1 MISNSFI
8 ENVIAAIVVLIV
20 LSLMSYSVWLR
31 RKNTKLAN
39 DLVQAIVDKA
49 AIAGRLAKA
58 SVPEGKPI
66 EQTDGFIKFLTES
79 RDSAFDY
86 IEKVQTDIVLIK
98 QDLGPIVEAYRNA
111 DKQTSDMKQVIS
123 SYDKLVS
130 LLPDTD

>member
-58 SVPEGKPI
+58 STPEGKPV

-98 QDLGPIVEAYRNA
+98 QDLGPIVESYRNA
-111 DKQTSDMKQVIS
+111 DKQTLDMKQVIV
-123 SYDKLVS
+123 SYDKLMD
-130 LLPDTD
+130 LLPATE

>member
-123 SYDKLVS
+123 SYDKLVG